1 MDDDTH
7 TIDNMI
13 QTKHLLLSMLR
24 DNEIDE
30 ILKLVDQYLKK
41 NCNHKI
47 VNDLIDIDPD
57 RSKSIQYCEHCLVT
71 FN

>member
-1 MDDDTH
+1 MNNVNDV
-7 TIDNMI
+7 DNMI
-13 QTKHLLLSMLR
+13 QTKNLLISMVKTE
-24 DNEIDE
+24 EIDE

-41 NCNHKI
+41 RCNHRI
-47 VNDLIDIDPD
+47 VDDLIDIDPD